1 MNRPL
6 FAWSIFGICLLL
18 TTLAV
23 TWLTRSAWEADQAR
37 QQALIDSELQNAL
50 WRMDSLVAPL
60 LTIEINRPSLSGSFA
75 NTPMLDPK
83 LIKGYV
89 VKDAAGQW
97 TIRRQGRITERE
109 PLPADCPL
117 IAEDW
122 SKRLSA
128 TTSLL
133 MAANEGPVGSGETSL
148 SGSSLI
154 GAVGAQGG
162 QMGQGGFG
170 GFGQFGGQ
178 GNGGQAGQSGQRNQ
192 LVQRL
197 QNLSQ
202 QSSIPNPNPE
212 KKTAFPPL
220 QPVWVNG
227 ELVFARQSPVTDQPG
242 NFVVE
247 ICWLNWKEWESLLD
261 EQLEGMNVAVE
272 MRPYTPKPE
281 SAAVTRPALAMPLSL
296 NATPADAQPHVWQM
310 VSLPIRLQPK
320 SRQLPTAVPRPLLT
334 VWILLIAVA
343 GAFAWLLH
351 QTLNLSERRAAFVS
365 AVTHELRTPL
375 TTFRLYTELLSDGIA
390 TDPEQ
395 QHTYFQTLNR
405 EANRLTHLVENVL
418 AYARLEHGR
427 STARNETLTVGDLI
441 TRCQSRL
448 EQRVAESPLSLSVH
462 ITADA
467 QAARLTTNAMAVEQ
481 ILFNLIDNACKY
493 ARDATDPRLR
503 CEVWI
508 ASNKVH
514 IQIADFGPGLSTAAR
529 RTLFQPFQKS
539 SSQAAES
546 APGIGLGL
554 ALSHR
559 LARELQGSLGAQPN
573 SPSGLC
579 MELQLPACEP

>member
-89 VKDAAGQW
+89 IKDAAGKW
-97 TIRRQGRITERE
+97 TIRHQGRITERE

-122 SKRLSA
+122 SKRLTA

-133 MAANEGPVGSGETSL
+133 MAANERP
-148 SGSSLI
+148 GSSLI
-154 GAVGAQGG
+154 GAVGGQGG
-162 QMGQGGFG
+162 QMGQSGFG
-170 GFGQFGGQ
+170 GNLGQFGGQ

-202 QSSIPNPNPE
+202 QSSAPNPGPE

-227 ELVFARQSPVTDQPG
+227 ELVFARQVPVADQPG
-242 NFVVE
+242 KAVVE
-247 ICWLNWKEWESLLD
+247 ICWLNWKEWEGLLA
-261 EQLEGMNVAVE
+261 EQLDGMNVGVE

-281 SAAVTRPALAMPLSL
+281 TAVSQRTAVAMPLSL
-296 NATPADAQPHVWQM
+296 NPSSADAQPHVWQM
-310 VSLPIRLQPK
+310 VSLPIRLVPK
-320 SRQLPTAVPRPLLT
+320 SQQVPTAVPRPLLA

-343 GAFAWLLH
+343 AAFAWLLH

-375 TTFRLYTELLSDGIA
+375 TTFRLYTEMLSDGIA
-390 TDPEQ
+390 TDPQ
-395 QHTYFQTLNR
+395 QQQTYFQTLNR

-462 ITADA
+462 VTPDA

-481 ILFNLIDNACKY
+481 ILFNVIDNACKY
-493 ARDATDPRLR
+493 ARESTDPRLR
-503 CEVWI
+503 CEVWM
-508 ASNKVH
+508 ANNKAH
-514 IQIADFGPGLSTAAR
+514 IQISDFGPGLSTAAR

-559 LARELQGSLGAQPN
+559 LARELQGSLVAKPN
-573 SPSGLC
+573 TPSGLC
-579 MELQLPACEP
+579 MELQLPACES